1 MANHPPHGTKP
12 NVALA
17 ALDWMP
23 SDQEPW
29 LRVYFPCMTYPEPRD
44 HRDEY
49 SKIHQNT
56 VFKSISTPLESQW
69 LLEGMI
75 MAKRQKTPTIVL
87 VAMRR
92 LVDEEIF
99 LNYRLNPNTPL
110 GLPSWYSPIDP
121 VEDER
126 RWS

>member
-1 MANHPPHGTKP
+1 
-12 NVALA
+12 
-17 ALDWMP
+17 
-23 SDQEPW
+23 
-29 LRVYFPCMTYPEPRD
+29 
-44 HRDEY
+44 
-49 SKIHQNT
+49 
-56 VFKSISTPLESQW
+56 
-69 LLEGMI
+69 